1 MNAFN
6 PAHFRA
12 QFPALAD
19 AGVYLDSA
27 ATALKPQAVIEATHQ
42 FYSLS
47 AGNVH
52 RSQFAEAQKLTA
64 RYEAARDQVAALL
77 NAPAGKN
84 IVWTRGTTEAINMVA
99 QSYMRP
105 RLQPGDEIIV
115 SEAEHH
121 ANLVPW
127 LMVAQQTGA
136 QVIKLPLTAEGL
148 PDVGQLDALITPRS
162 RLLAIGQ
169 MSNVTG
175 GCPDLARAITRAHA
189 AGMVVMVDGA
199 QGAVHFPADVQKL
212 DIDFYAF
219 SGHKMYGPTGI
230 GALYGKSG
238 LLDAMSPWLGGGK
251 MITEV
256 TFDGFK
262 TQPVPY
268 RLEAGTPNVA
278 GVIGLSA
285 ALEWLEE
292 IDMPQAE
299 SYSRGLATLAE
310 DALAKRPGF
319 RSFRCQDSSLLAF
332 DFAGVHHSDMVT
344 LLAES
349 GIALRA
355 GQHCAQ
361 PLLAALG
368 VSGTLRASFAPYNT
382 RSDVDALVSAVDRA
396 LEILVDE

>member
-6 PAHFRA
+6 PAQFRA
-12 QFPALAD
+12 QFPALND

-52 RSQFAEAQKLTA
+52 RSQFAEAQRLTA
-64 RYEAARDQVAALL
+64 RYEAAREKVASLI
-77 NAPAGKN
+77 NAPDEKT

-99 QSYMRP
+99 QSYARP

-115 SEAEHH
+115 SAAEHH

-127 LMVAQQTGA
+127 LMVAEQTGA
-136 QVIKLPLTAEGL
+136 KVVKLPLTPDLL
-148 PDVGQLDALITPRS
+148 PDVERLTQLITPRS
-162 RLLAIGQ
+162 RILALGQ

-175 GCPDLARAITRAHA
+175 GCPDLARAITLAHA

-199 QGAVHFPADVQKL
+199 QGIVHFPADVQQL

-219 SGHKMYGPTGI
+219 SGHKLYGPTGI
-230 GALYGKSG
+230 GVLYGKPG
-238 LLDAMSPWLGGGK
+238 LLEAMSPWLGGGK
-251 MITEV
+251 MISEV
-256 TFDGFK
+256 SFDGFT
-262 TQPVPY
+262 TQAAPWK
-268 RLEAGTPNVA
+268 LEAGTPNVA

-285 ALEWLEE
+285 ALEWLA
-292 IDMPQAE
+292 DVDVAQAE
-299 SYSRGLATLAE
+299 NWSRGLATLAE

-319 RSFRCQDSSLLAF
+319 RSFRCQDSSLLSF
-332 DFAGVHHSDMVT
+332 DFSGVHHSDMVT
-344 LLAES
+344 LLAEY

-361 PLLAALG
+361 PLLAELG

-382 RSDVDALVSAVDRA
+382 QSDVDALVAAVDRA
-396 LEILVDE
+396 LEILVD

>member
-6 PAHFRA
+6 PAHFRS

-27 ATALKPQAVIEATHQ
+27 ATALKPQAVIDATHQ

-64 RYEAARDQVAALL
+64 RYEAAREQVAALL

-84 IVWTRGTTEAINMVA
+84 IVWTRGTTEAINIVA
-99 QSYMRP
+99 QSYARP

-136 QVIKLPLTAEGL
+136 KVVKLPLTAEGL
-148 PDVGQLDALITPRS
+148 PDIDQLGALITPRS
-162 RLLAIGQ
+162 RILAIGQ

-175 GCPDLARAITRAHA
+175 GCPDLARAITLAHA

-219 SGHKMYGPTGI
+219 SGHKLYGPTGI
-230 GALYGKSG
+230 GALFGKAE

-285 ALEWLEE
+285 ALEWLDE
-292 IDMPQAE
+292 IDIAQAE

>member
-6 PAHFRA
+6 PAQFRA
-12 QFPALAD
+12 QFPALND

-52 RSQFAEAQKLTA
+52 RSQFAAAQRLTA
-64 RYEAARDQVAALL
+64 RYEAAREKVAHLI
-77 NAPAGKN
+77 NASDDKT

-99 QSYMRP
+99 QSYARP

-115 SEAEHH
+115 SAAEHH

-127 LMVAQQTGA
+127 LMVAEQTGA
-136 QVIKLPLTAEGL
+136 KVVKLPLTPHLL
-148 PDVGQLDALITPRS
+148 PDVERLTQLITPRS
-162 RLLAIGQ
+162 RILALGQ

-175 GCPDLARAITRAHA
+175 GCPDLVRAITLAHA

-199 QGAVHFPADVQKL
+199 QGIVHYPADVQQL

-219 SGHKMYGPTGI
+219 SGHKLYGPTGI
-230 GALYGKSG
+230 GVLYGKPE
-238 LLDAMSPWLGGGK
+238 LLEVMSPWLGGGK
-251 MITEV
+251 MISEV
-256 TFDGFK
+256 SFDGFT
-262 TQPVPY
+262 TQPAPWK
-268 RLEAGTPNVA
+268 LEAGTPNVA

-285 ALEWLEE
+285 ALEWLA
-292 IDMPQAE
+292 DVDVAQAE
-299 SYSRGLATLAE
+299 NWSRGLATLAE

-344 LLAES
+344 LLAEY

-361 PLLAALG
+361 PLLAELG

-382 RSDVDALVSAVDRA
+382 QSDVEALVAAVDRA
-396 LEILVDE
+396 LEILVD

>member
-6 PAHFRA
+6 PAQFRA
-12 QFPALAD
+12 QFPALND

-52 RSQFAEAQKLTA
+52 RSQFAEAQRLTA
-64 RYEAARDQVAALL
+64 RYEAAREKVASLI
-77 NAPAGKN
+77 NAPDEKT

-99 QSYMRP
+99 QSYARP

-115 SEAEHH
+115 SAAEHH

-127 LMVAQQTGA
+127 LMVAEQTGA
-136 QVIKLPLTAEGL
+136 KVVKLPLTPDLL
-148 PDVGQLDALITPRS
+148 PDVERLTQLITPRS
-162 RLLAIGQ
+162 RILALGQ

-175 GCPDLARAITRAHA
+175 GCPDLARAITLAHA

-199 QGAVHFPADVQKL
+199 QGIVHFPADVQQL

-219 SGHKMYGPTGI
+219 SGHKLYGPTGI
-230 GALYGKSG
+230 GVLYGKPG
-238 LLDAMSPWLGGGK
+238 LLEAMSPWLGGGK
-251 MITEV
+251 MISEV
-256 TFDGFK
+256 SFDGFT
-262 TQPVPY
+262 TQAAPWK
-268 RLEAGTPNVA
+268 LEAGTPNVA

-285 ALEWLEE
+285 ALEWLA
-292 IDMPQAE
+292 DVDVAQAE
-299 SYSRGLATLAE
+299 NWSRGLATMAE

-332 DFAGVHHSDMVT
+332 DFSGVHHSDMVT
-344 LLAES
+344 LLAEY

-361 PLLAALG
+361 PLLAELG

-382 RSDVDALVSAVDRA
+382 QSDVDALVAAVDRA
-396 LEILVDE
+396 LEILVD

>member
-1 MNAFN
+1 MNTFN
-6 PAHFRA
+6 PAQFRA

-27 ATALKPQAVIEATHQ
+27 ATALKPQAVIDATQQ

-52 RSQFAEAQKLTA
+52 RSQFAEAQRLTE
-64 RYEAARDQVAALL
+64 RYEAARDRVAALL
-77 NAPAGKN
+77 NAPSGKD

-99 QSYMRP
+99 QCYARP
-105 RLQPGDEIIV
+105 RLRPGDEIIV

-121 ANLVPW
+121 ANFVPW
-127 LMVAQQTGA
+127 LMVAEQTGA
-136 QVIKLPLTAEGL
+136 KVVRLPLGADRL
-148 PDVGQLDALITPRS
+148 PDIARLAEIITSRS
-162 RLLAIGQ
+162 RILALGQ

-175 GCPDLARAITRAHA
+175 GCPDLAQAIILAHA

-199 QGAVHFPADVQKL
+199 QGAVHFPADVQQL

-219 SGHKMYGPTGI
+219 SGHKLYGPNGI
-230 GALYGKSG
+230 GALYGKSE
-238 LLDAMSPWLGGGK
+238 LLESMSPWLGGGK
-251 MITEV
+251 MIVEV
-256 TFDGFK
+256 SFDGYK

-285 ALEWLEE
+285 ALEWLEQTD
-292 IDMPQAE
+292 IAQAE
-299 SYSRGLATLAE
+299 SWSRGLATLAE

-319 RSFRCQDSSLLAF
+319 TSYRVQDSSLLAF
-332 DFAGVHHSDMVT
+332 NFAGVHHSDMVT
-344 LLAES
+344 LLAGY

-368 VSGTLRASFAPYNT
+368 VDGTLRVSFAPYNT
-382 RSDVDALVSAVDRA
+382 QNDVTALVNAVDRA
-396 LEILVDE
+396 LEILVD

>member
-6 PAHFRA
+6 PAQFRA
-12 QFPALAD
+12 QFPALND

-52 RSQFAEAQKLTA
+52 RSQFAEAQRLTA
-64 RYEAARDQVAALL
+64 RYEAAREKVASLI
-77 NAPAGKN
+77 NAPDDKT

-99 QSYMRP
+99 QSYARP

-115 SEAEHH
+115 SAAEHH

-127 LMVAQQTGA
+127 LMVAEQTGA
-136 QVIKLPLTAEGL
+136 KVVKLPLTPDLL
-148 PDVGQLDALITPRS
+148 PDVERLTQLITPRS
-162 RLLAIGQ
+162 RILALGQ

-175 GCPDLARAITRAHA
+175 GCPDLARAITLAHA

-199 QGAVHFPADVQKL
+199 QGIVHFPADVQQL

-219 SGHKMYGPTGI
+219 SGHKLYGPTGI
-230 GALYGKSG
+230 GVLYGKPG
-238 LLDAMSPWLGGGK
+238 LLEAMSPWLGGGK
-251 MITEV
+251 MISEV
-256 TFDGFK
+256 SFAGFT
-262 TQPVPY
+262 TQAAPWK
-268 RLEAGTPNVA
+268 LEAGTPNVA

-285 ALEWLEE
+285 ALEWLA
-292 IDMPQAE
+292 DVDVAQAE
-299 SYSRGLATLAE
+299 NWSRGLATLAE

-319 RSFRCQDSSLLAF
+319 RSFRCQDSRLLAF
-332 DFAGVHHSDMVT
+332 DFSGVHHSDMVT
-344 LLAES
+344 LLAEY

-361 PLLAALG
+361 PLLAELG

-382 RSDVDALVSAVDRA
+382 QSDVDALVAAVDRA
-396 LEILVDE
+396 LEILVD

>member
-27 ATALKPQAVIEATHQ
+27 ATALKPQAVIDATQQ

-52 RSQFAEAQKLTA
+52 RSQHAQSQKLTA

-84 IVWTRGTTEAINMVA
+84 IAWTRGTTEAINMVA
-99 QSYMRP
+99 QCYARP

-127 LMVAQQTGA
+127 LMVAEQTGA
-136 QVIKLPLTAEGL
+136 QVVKLPVAADGL
-148 PDVGQLDALITPRS
+148 PDIDQLPALITSRS
-162 RLLAIGQ
+162 RILALGQ

-175 GCPDLARAITRAHA
+175 GCPDLARAIPLAHA

-219 SGHKMYGPTGI
+219 SGHKLYGPTGI
-230 GALYGKSG
+230 GALYGKG
-238 LLDAMSPWLGGGK
+238 ELLDAMSPWLGGGK

-256 TFDGFK
+256 SFDGFK
-262 TQPVPY
+262 TQPAPY

-292 IDMPQAE
+292 MDMAQAE

-344 LLAES
+344 LLAEY

-382 RSDVDALVSAVDRA
+382 KSDVDALVNAIDRA

>member
-6 PAHFRA
+6 PAQFRA
-12 QFPALAD
+12 QFPALSD

-27 ATALKPQAVIEATHQ
+27 ATALKPQAVIDATHQ

-52 RSQFAEAQKLTA
+52 RSQFAEAQRLTA
-64 RYEAARDQVAALL
+64 RYEAAREKAARLI
-77 NAPAGKN
+77 NAPDDKS

-99 QSYMRP
+99 QSYARP
-105 RLQPGDEIIV
+105 RLQRGDEIIV
-115 SEAEHH
+115 SVAEHH

-127 LMVAQQTGA
+127 LMVAEQTGA
-136 QVIKLPLTAEGL
+136 KVIRLPLNAHLL
-148 PDVGQLDALITPRS
+148 PDVERLPELITPRS
-162 RLLAIGQ
+162 RILALGQ

-175 GCPDLARAITRAHA
+175 GCPDLVRAISLAHA

-199 QGAVHFPADVQKL
+199 QGVVHFPADVQQL

-219 SGHKMYGPTGI
+219 SGHKLYGPTGI
-230 GALYGKSG
+230 GVLYGKPE

-251 MITEV
+251 MINEV
-256 TFDGFK
+256 SFAGFT
-262 TQPVPY
+262 TQAVPWK
-268 RLEAGTPNVA
+268 LEAGTPNVA

-285 ALEWLEE
+285 ALEWLADVD
-292 IDMPQAE
+292 IVQAE
-299 SYSRGLATLAE
+299 SWSRGLATLAE
-310 DALAKRPGF
+310 EALAKRPGF

-344 LLAES
+344 LLAEY

-361 PLLAALG
+361 PLLAELG
-368 VSGTLRASFAPYNT
+368 VSGTLRASFAPYNSQ
-382 RSDVDALVSAVDRA
+382 SDVDALVTAIDRA
-396 LEILVDE
+396 LEILVD

>member
-1 MNAFN
+1 MNTFN
-6 PAHFRA
+6 PAQFRA

-27 ATALKPQAVIEATHQ
+27 ATALKPQAVIDATQQ

-52 RSQFAEAQKLTA
+52 RSQFAEAQRLTE
-64 RYEAARDQVAALL
+64 RYEAARDRVAALL
-77 NAPAGKN
+77 NAPSGKD

-99 QSYMRP
+99 QCYARP
-105 RLQPGDEIIV
+105 RLRPGDEIIV

-121 ANLVPW
+121 ANFVPW
-127 LMVAQQTGA
+127 LMVAEQTGA
-136 QVIKLPLTAEGL
+136 KVVRLPLGADRL
-148 PDVGQLDALITPRS
+148 PDIARLAEVITSRS
-162 RLLAIGQ
+162 RILALGQ

-175 GCPDLARAITRAHA
+175 GCPDLAQAIILAHA

-199 QGAVHFPADVQKL
+199 QGAVHFPADVQQL

-219 SGHKMYGPTGI
+219 SSHKLYGPNGI
-230 GALYGKSG
+230 GALYGKSE
-238 LLDAMSPWLGGGK
+238 LLESMSPWLGGGK
-251 MITEV
+251 MIVEV
-256 TFDGFK
+256 SFDGYK

-285 ALEWLEE
+285 ALEWLEQTD
-292 IDMPQAE
+292 IAQAE
-299 SYSRGLATLAE
+299 SWSRGLATLAE

-319 RSFRCQDSSLLAF
+319 TSYRVQDSSLLAF
-332 DFAGVHHSDMVT
+332 NFAGVHHSDMVT
-344 LLAES
+344 LLAGY

-368 VSGTLRASFAPYNT
+368 VDGTLRVSFAPYNT
-382 RSDVDALVSAVDRA
+382 QNDVTALVNAVDRA
-396 LEILVDE
+396 LEILVD

>member
-6 PAHFRA
+6 PAQFRA

-19 AGVYLDSA
+19 AGIYLDSA
-27 ATALKPQAVIEATHQ
+27 ATALKPQAVIDASQQ

-52 RSQFAEAQKLTA
+52 RSQYAAAQKLTA
-64 RYEAARDQVAALL
+64 RYEAARDRVAALL
-77 NAPAGKN
+77 NAPDGKN

-99 QSYMRP
+99 QCYARP

-115 SEAEHH
+115 SQAEHH

-127 LMVAQQTGA
+127 LMVAEQTGA
-136 QVIKLPLTAEGL
+136 RIVALPLGPDRL
-148 PDVGQLDALITPRS
+148 PDVEQLSGLITSRS
-162 RLLAIGQ
+162 RILALGQ

-175 GCPDLARAITRAHA
+175 GCPNLPRAIALAHA

-199 QGAVHFPADVQKL
+199 QGVVHFPADVQAL

-219 SGHKMYGPTGI
+219 SGHKLYGPTGI
-230 GALYGKSG
+230 GALYGKAE

-285 ALEWLEE
+285 ALEWLSETD
-292 IDMPQAE
+292 IVQAE
-299 SYSRGLATLAE
+299 TWSRGLATLAE
-310 DALAKRPGF
+310 EELAKRPGF

-332 DFAGVHHSDMVT
+332 DFTGVHHSDMVT
-344 LLAES
+344 LLAEY

-382 RSDVDALVSAVDRA
+382 QDDVHALIDAVDRA
-396 LEILVDE
+396 LELLVD

>member
-6 PAHFRA
+6 PSQFRA

-27 ATALKPQAVIEATHQ
+27 ATALKPQTVIDATQQ

-52 RSQFAEAQKLTA
+52 RSQFAEAQQLTA
-64 RYEAARDQVAALL
+64 RYEAARDQVATLL
-77 NAPAGKN
+77 NAPSGKN
-84 IVWTRGTTEAINMVA
+84 IAWTRGTTEAINMVA
-99 QSYMRP
+99 QCYARP
-105 RLQPGDEIIV
+105 RLKAGDEIIV

-127 LMVAQQTGA
+127 LMVAEQTGA
-136 QVIKLPLTAEGL
+136 KVVKLPLADDRL
-148 PDVGQLDALITPRS
+148 PDLNQLPALITSRS
-162 RLLAIGQ
+162 RILALGQ

-175 GCPDLARAITRAHA
+175 GCPDLARAITLAHQ

-199 QGAVHFPADVQKL
+199 QGVVHFPADVQQL

-219 SGHKMYGPTGI
+219 SGHKLYGPNGI
-230 GALYGKSG
+230 GALYGKAE
-238 LLDAMSPWLGGGK
+238 LLEAMTPWLGGGK
-251 MITEV
+251 MISEV
-256 TFDGFK
+256 TFAGFT

-268 RLEAGTPNVA
+268 KLEAGTPNVA

-285 ALEWLEE
+285 ALEWLNG
-292 IDMPQAE
+292 IDIAQAE
-299 SYSRGLATLAE
+299 RYSRGLATLAE
-310 DALAKRPGF
+310 EQLAQRPGF

-332 DFAGVHHSDMVT
+332 TFDGVHHSDMVT
-344 LLAES
+344 LLAGY

-368 VSGTLRASFAPYNT
+368 VNGTLRASFAPYNT
-382 RSDVDALVSAVDRA
+382 QQDVDALVSAVDRA
-396 LEILVDE
+396 LELLVD

>member
-12 QFPALAD
+12 QFPALND

-52 RSQFAEAQKLTA
+52 RSQFAEAQRLTA
-64 RYEAARDQVAALL
+64 RYEAAREKVASLI
-77 NAPAGKN
+77 NAPDEKT

-99 QSYMRP
+99 QSYARP

-115 SEAEHH
+115 SAAEHH

-127 LMVAQQTGA
+127 LMVAEQTGA
-136 QVIKLPLTAEGL
+136 KVVKLPLTPDLL
-148 PDVGQLDALITPRS
+148 PDVERLTQLITPRS
-162 RLLAIGQ
+162 RILALGQ

-175 GCPDLARAITRAHA
+175 GCPDLARAITLAHA

-199 QGAVHFPADVQKL
+199 QGIVHFPADVQQL

-219 SGHKMYGPTGI
+219 SGHKLYGPTGI
-230 GALYGKSG
+230 GVLYGKPG
-238 LLDAMSPWLGGGK
+238 LLEAMSPWLGGGK
-251 MITEV
+251 MISEV
-256 TFDGFK
+256 SFDGFT
-262 TQPVPY
+262 TQAAPWK
-268 RLEAGTPNVA
+268 LEAGTPNVA

-285 ALEWLEE
+285 ALEWLA
-292 IDMPQAE
+292 DVDVAQAE
-299 SYSRGLATLAE
+299 NWSRGLATMAE

-332 DFAGVHHSDMVT
+332 DFSGVHHSDMVT
-344 LLAES
+344 LLAEY

-361 PLLAALG
+361 PLLAELG

-382 RSDVDALVSAVDRA
+382 QSDVDALVAAVDRA
-396 LEILVDE
+396 LEILVD